1 MQNTKR
7 RVCVTGSN
15 KGIGF
20 GILEGFLSKEA
31 DFELIMTSRSIK
43 NGEESIKNGEESIQ
57 KLSTKYSNKPKVH
70 LLQLDLL
77 DTNSIE
83 KFVTDLKAIGKNPL
97 FNLISEIRH
106 EGYNFQIFSL
116 ILFGGFFMLI
126 LSFDIKTHLG
136 SV

>member
-31 DFELIMTSRSIK
+31 DFELIMTSR
-43 NGEESIKNGEESIQ
+43 SIKNGEESIQ